1 MFWAKSDKVP
11 RSLGDWCWCET
22 RSSKVQTL
30 DNWHPP
36 TRLIDELQD
45 VTTSQQR
52 AVSKKKL
59 VQECRRYVGFMN
71 YFARFIPRYSALASC
86 LQDQT
91 KDIAPEW
98 TPSVPVH
105 GTLAYLSQG
114 SQLMYHPDFTRAFQ
128 CLFRCFYPGWGMLV
142 QYDGNDEHVVAS
154 VPGNYRVL
162 RSTTLPLNRS
172 YWASFSASCSGDATW
187 KVHRFILA
195 YRP

>member
-1 MFWAKSDKVP
+1 VTGAGV
-11 RSLGDWCWCET
+11 T
-22 RSSKVQTL
+22 RPLKCRHWTIGIA
-30 DNWHPP
+30 

-86 LQDQT
+86 VQDQT

-105 GTLAYLSQG
+105 GTLCVPVSG
-114 SQLMYHPDFTRAFQ
+114 ETTLMYHLLHPCLP

-142 QYDGNDEHVVAS
+142 QYDGNDEHVVAFCA
-154 VPGNYRVL
+154 RKLQVL

-172 YWASFSASCSGDATW
+172 YWASYSALCSGICYLEGP
-187 KVHRFILA
+187 RRLSCILTMN
-195 YRP
+195 P